1 LVDQRTQPY
10 FNVTVTVERAALKD
24 FTEVRLMPGLPV
36 DIAIATGTRT
46 TLDYFLAPVLDV
58 MEKGMRER

>member
-1 LVDQRTQPY
+1 MMFDASSVLRKTPPNSRT
-10 FNVTVTVERAALKD
+10 
-24 FTEVRLMPGLPV
+24 PV
-36 DIAIATGTRT
+36 DVAIATGTRT